1 MSSITDTFDRPDGTL
16 GANWTAIRGEPW
28 AIASTAAHPA
38 TPDNESAA
46 TYSGVAWDAD
56 HSAEVVF
63 GALTANVYVGVMVRC
78 DAGRYLAFYV
88 DATGD
93 RYFFIF
99 DNGSYGD
106 SFNLAAF
113 VPEPGGVLRLAVAG
127 TTATA
132 TYNGTFVGEATGLT
146 LTGGAPGLA
155 AYGSGAGTTAASW
168 TGDGAQTA
176 PPTEHVVRLLA
187 RRGPAQVTASATEQA
202 PSQVT
207 ARFTRQPIVTTGT
220 IAQRAPSPVTVQVT
234 RQPVLVRAGVL
245 AQAAQVVRLLARRGA
260 TRLAA
265 AISSGAHAVRLIARR
280 GPIRIATPTPP
291 APSGA
296 TAVAVRARR
305 GAVRTSASLAAV
317 VASGVR
323 LLVRRG
329 PVRVRA
335 LVAQAAAALGRLR
348 AVLAADTTRAT
359 LTGAS
364 IQAVLANDTTH
375 AGLAAD
381 GTRAVLMSDRI
392 RATIEVE
399 A

>member
-1 MSSITDTFDRPDGTL
+1 MATITDTFDRPDGTL
-16 GANWTAIRGEPW
+16 GANWTATRGAPW

-56 HSAEVVF
+56 HSAEIVF

-113 VPEPGGVLRLAVAG
+113 TPEPGGVLRLAVVG

-187 RRGPAQVTASATEQA
+187 RRGAAQVTASATAQTPA
-202 PSQVT
+202 PVAALATRQPLRTIGTIAQQVPSQVT
-207 ARFTRQPIVTTGT
+207 ARVTRQPI
-220 IAQRAPSPVTVQVT
+220 
-234 RQPVLVRAGVL
+234 LVRAGVL
-245 AQAAQVVRLLARRGA
+245 AQAAEMVQLLARRGA

-265 AISSGAHAVRLIARR
+265 AISSGAHAVRLMARR

-296 TAVAVRARR
+296 SAVAVRARR
-305 GAVRTSASLAAV
+305 GAVRTSASLAA
-317 VASGVR
+317 AAFREAR

-329 PVRVRA
+329 VMRVRA
-335 LVAQAAAALGRLR
+335 MVGRPIAQPVRFNETGTRTGVGFVTGNQSTVAT
-348 AVLAADTTRAT
+348 DTGSRPTVE
-359 LTGAS
+359 
-364 IQAVLANDTTH
+364 IDH
-375 AGLAAD
+375 AGSL
-381 GTRAVLMSDRI
+381 
-392 RATIEVE
+392 
-399 A
+399 

>member
-1 MSSITDTFDRPDGTL
+1 MATITDTFDRPDGPL
-16 GANWTAIRGEPW
+16 GANWTATRGEPW
-28 AIASTAAHPA
+28 AIASHAAHAA

-56 HSAEVVF
+56 QSAEIVF
-63 GALTANVYVGVMVRC
+63 GVLTANVYVGVMVRC

-187 RRGPAQVTASATEQA
+187 RRGPAQVTAGAVA
-202 PSQVT
+202 PAPASV
-207 ARFTRQPIVTTGT
+207 AALAIRQSLRTTGT
-220 IAQRAPSPVTVQVT
+220 IAQQEPSPVTVQIT
-234 RQPVLVRAGVL
+234 RQPMLVRAGVL
-245 AQAAQVVRLLARRGA
+245 AQAAQDVRLLARRGA

-280 GPIRIATPTPP
+280 GPIRTTTPTPP

-296 TAVAVRARR
+296 TAVAVHARR
-305 GAVRTSASLAAV
+305 GAVRTSASLAA
-317 VASGVR
+317 AAFR
-323 LLVRRG
+323 EAWLLVRRG

-335 LVAQAAAALGRLR
+335 VVGRPIAQPVRFNETGTRTG
-348 AVLAADTTRAT
+348 VGFVTGNQQTVAADTGTRPT
-359 LTGAS
+359 VE
-364 IQAVLANDTTH
+364 IDH
-375 AGLAAD
+375 AGSL
-381 GTRAVLMSDRI
+381 
-392 RATIEVE
+392 
-399 A
+399 